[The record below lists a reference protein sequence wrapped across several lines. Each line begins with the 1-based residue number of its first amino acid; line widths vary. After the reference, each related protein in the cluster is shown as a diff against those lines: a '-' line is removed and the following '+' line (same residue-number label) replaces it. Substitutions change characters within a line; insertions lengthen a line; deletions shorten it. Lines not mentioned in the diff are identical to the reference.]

1 LEDRTVPSGAGSA
14 QHVLLL
20 SVDGL
25 HQADVADPN
34 LAPYLTNVLKLQ
46 TGGVNYTN
54 ASTTKPSDSFPGTL
68 SYLTGAGPGTTG
80 VFYDDSYSRTLF
92 APGSNLA
99 TAKPGTEVTYFEAID
114 RNPSLISGGGNF
126 DASSIDPNQLPINSK
141 GQVVYPNQFLP
152 VNTIFDV
159 AHQAGLYTA
168 FSDKHPAYQIAD
180 GTDPNA
186 IDDFYGP
193 EINSTTALYDPTTKK
208 TVDANALLS
217 ANPFTDVSKY
227 VLVDPSTDPLGPND
241 PNLINDTTH
250 NLLLT
255 EKYDDL
261 KVQAIL
267 NEIAGKASHPSPGIT
282 NPQVPALFGMN
293 FQAVS
298 VAQKYFLGGIAILP
312 GGDTAPSAILEAAI
326 QHTDASIGKIVAALQ
341 NTKDPGT
348 GGSLWNS
355 TDLVVTA
362 KHGQAPRQGVG
373 GLMADSTLPDLLSK
387 AGAPIAFAV
396 QDDVSLLYLKDQ
408 STTQTAVTAL
418 QNFVKNGTINVFFQG
433 QQVTLKA
440 SQVINQ
446 ILSGPDLIK
455 AGYGDPKAD
464 STTPD
469 IIVTLKQ
476 GYVWVGNPKNFQF
489 KRAEHGG
496 FSNDDTHIALIVSGG
511 ALSKDVRGTTVDS
524 PVQTT
529 QIAVTALNA
538 LGLNSAQLQGA
549 VIEGTKGLPGLG
561 IPQDTVVQF
570 TEGEEDQALVGAFYV
585 PSTSGSLGGYK
596 VTVGWGDDTAADK
609 HPILIHDATNPH
621 IVDVYASHTYEEQ
634 GIYDGTVKV
643 TDPNKKTTTE
653 TFTATVLD
661 ALTAKGQTLKVNAN
675 QALNLQTVAT
685 FTDEDASASKEDFTA
700 RIDWG
705 DGFQSNGVIEETDQD
720 GGFKVLGSHTYVGH
734 ANQTFAIKV
743 TITDQLGSKVEADG
757 TAQVTFTPTPPS
769 SGTAPAPNLPG
780 TPAGPQPGGNS
791 ITPQGWYVSPAGT
804 QTALGDK
811 PFGIALSPDGKFLA
825 VSNDGAGTQSIM
837 VVDRANNKV
846 IQEIDYNGP
855 QGVYVGI
862 AYSPDGSK
870 LYASAGGTVF
880 TQKGV
885 SYNGVRVYNVDA
897 KTGHL
902 TEDDPILIPMPIG
915 AGGKAINLF
924 TAGLALSADGNTL
937 YVADNLGSA
946 LSVVDLTSDEATTGG
961 AATTLQ
967 VGPNPYAVV
976 LSNDGTTAYVSNQG
990 GLTVSVVDLTQPF
1003 LAETDRI
1010 EVGTHPNAMALNPK
1024 NDELYVANADSDT
1037 VSVID
1042 TSINVV
1048 VRTIDLTPYVGSKEG
1063 SSPNA
1068 LAVAPDGKT
1077 LYVVNSLND
1086 DVAVIKLGDKKGEDK
1101 VQGLIPT
1108 AWYPTALV
1116 LSNDGKE
1123 LDVLNAKGL
1132 GAGPN
1137 VNGPNPYTNSYSP
1150 PNQYIASMIVGT
1162 LSRITVP
1169 NAAQLAKYT
1178 QQVVAN
1184 NGFNEG
1190 SKVRTAG
1197 TPPSSVIPL
1206 HAGDPTPIQHVI
1218 YVIKENRTFDQ
1229 EFGSL
1234 GKGNGDPALN
1244 LFGDESAPN
1253 ARALEKQ
1260 FVTLDNFYS
1269 DAEVSADGWN
1279 WATGA
1284 EANSYVQ
1291 HAWPQNY
1298 GGQNRPYDFEGGNL
1312 ATSPGTDPT
1321 DAFIWNKLADNAISF
1336 RNYGFRVFGS
1346 VVAGG
1351 TEPRLAANTD
1361 LNFAG
1366 YDLSKP
1372 DSIPDLIQTGV
1383 NQPTRIGEW
1392 LKEFANYEANGNLP
1406 TVEFVRLP
1414 NDHTATNTIGAP
1426 TPRAYVADND
1436 YALGQLV
1443 DAVSHSKDWK
1453 STAIFVIEDDAQ
1465 EGPDHVDAHRT
1476 VAQVISPYTQTG
1488 KVDSTFYSQVSVL
1501 RTIEQIVGIGPMTQF
1516 DAAATPML
1524 NAFTNTPNFT
1534 PYTAKVPTQNVHE
1547 KNPVNPPLAPVAPAS
1562 LDQVKTKVDENEKLE
1577 NQVLWAYYGTGPMP
1591 APKTRF
1597 ADGQGESGDSGDNA
1611 ETADNN
1617 SIVQSAYV
1625 NDVSDPPTGESTP
1638 GTLAA
1643 EGSTD
1648 LNDSFTPPGQPSV
1661 AGDSVVAIAP
1671 ADQNA
1676 GPAPATTSDG
1686 GDGNPANLAS
1696 PAAPTFDPFEGDIAR
1711 VLIGTETRAAGLA
1724 NQGQGT
1730 ATADVSGGSAS
1741 VQGSTLD
1748 NLLATGARWQGLN
1761 LGALAA
1767 DGTEAQGTNTSTAA
1781 LDSLFAAF
1789 PRDPLQNDLLS

>member
-1 LEDRTVPSGAGSA
+1 
-14 QHVLLL
+14 LLL

-25 HQADVADPN
+25 HQADVSDPN
-34 LAPYLTNVLKLQ
+34 LAADLMNLAKLQ
-46 TGGVNYTN
+46 KAGVTYAN

-68 SYLTGAGPGTTG
+68 SYLTGAGAGTTG

-92 APGSNLA
+92 APGSNPA
-99 TAKPGTEVTYFEAID
+99 TAKPGTEVQYAENID
-114 RNPSLISGGGNF
+114 KDPSLLSGGGNF
-126 DASSIDPNQLPINSK
+126 DASSIDPNQLPVNGK
-141 GQVVYPNQFLP
+141 GLVVYPNQFLA

-168 FSDKHPAYQIAD
+168 FSDKHPAYQIAN

-193 EINSTTALYDPTTKK
+193 EINSTTALYDPATKK
-208 TVDANALLS
+208 TVDANALLA

-227 VLVDPSTDPLGPND
+227 VLVDASTDPLGPKD

-282 NPQVPALFGMN
+282 APQVPALFGMN

-298 VAQKYFLGGIAILP
+298 VAQKYYLGGIAVLP
-312 GGDTAPSAILEAAI
+312 NGDTAPSAVLEAALR
-326 QHTDASIGKIVAALQ
+326 HTDASLGQIVSALQ
-341 NTKDPGT
+341 NTKDPET

-362 KHGQAPRQGVG
+362 KHGQAPRQGIG
-373 GLMADSTLPDLLSK
+373 GVMADSTLPDLLSK
-387 AGAPIAFAV
+387 AGAPVAFAV
-396 QDDVSLLYLKDQ
+396 QDDVSLVYLKDQ
-408 STTQTAVTAL
+408 SKTAAAVTAL
-418 QNFVKNGTINVFFQG
+418 QNFVKNGSINVFFQG

-455 AGYGDPKAD
+455 AGFGNPKAD

-469 IIVTLKQ
+469 VIVTLKQ
-476 GYVWVGNPKNFQF
+476 GYLWVGNPQKFQF

-496 FSNDDTHIALIVSGG
+496 FSPDDTHVPLIVSGG
-511 ALSKDVRGTTVDS
+511 ALSKDVQGTTVDD

-538 LGLNSAQLQGA
+538 LGLNAAQLQGA
-549 VIEGTKGLPGLG
+549 VIEGTKGLPGLDV
-561 IPQDTVVQF
+561 PQDVVLQF
-570 TEGEEDQALVGAFYV
+570 NEGEEGQALVDAFYV
-585 PSTSGSLGGYK
+585 ANTTGSLSGYK
-596 VTVGWGDDTAADK
+596 VTVAWGDDSGKDK
-609 HPILIHDATNPH
+609 HPLLLRDPGNPH
-621 IVDVYASHTYEEQ
+621 LVDVYASHTYEEQ
-634 GIYDGTVKV
+634 GVYQGTVKV
-643 TDPNKKTTTE
+643 TDPAKKTTTA

-661 ALTAKGQTLKVNAN
+661 VLTGEGATLDVQAN
-675 QALNLQTVAT
+675 KPFNLQTVAT
-685 FTDEDASASKEDFTA
+685 FSDDDASAAKEDFIA

-705 DGFQSNGVIEETDQD
+705 DGFQSNGLIED
-720 GGFKVLGSHTYVGH
+720 GEEDGSFNVLGSHTYVGH
-734 ANQTFAIKV
+734 ADHTYDVKV
-743 TITDQLGSKVEADG
+743 TITDQLGSKVVTEGQAH
-757 TAQVTFTPTPPS
+757 VTFVKPTPG
-769 SGTAPAPNLPG
+769 SGTAPAPNPPG
-780 TPAGPQPGGNS
+780 TPAGPQPGDGTS
-791 ITPQGWYVSPAGT
+791 ITPQGWFVTPAGT

-811 PFGIALSPDGKFLA
+811 PFGIALSPDDNFLA

-837 VVDRANNKV
+837 VVDRTSSKV
-846 IQEIDYNGP
+846 IQEIDYEGP
-855 QGVYVGI
+855 SGVYVGI

-880 TQKGV
+880 TRDGV
-885 SYNGVRVYNVDA
+885 SYNGVRVYDVDA
-897 KTGHL
+897 DTGRL
-902 TEDDPILIPMPIG
+902 TEDDPILIPIPIG
-915 AGGKAINLF
+915 TDGKAINLF
-924 TAGLALSADGNTL
+924 TAGLTLSADGNAL
-937 YVADNLGSA
+937 YVADNLASA
-946 LSVVDLTSDEATTGG
+946 LSVVDLTSDGATEGK

-967 VGPNPYAVV
+967 VGPNPYTVA
-976 LSNDGTTAYVSNQG
+976 LSRDGNTAYVSNQG

-1010 EVGTHPNAMALNPK
+1010 EVGTHPNALVLNPVK
-1024 NDELYVANADSDT
+1024 DELYVANADSDT
-1037 VSVID
+1037 ISVID
-1042 TSINVV
+1042 TTTNVV
-1048 VRTIDLTPYVGSKEG
+1048 VRTIDLSPYDGSKEG
-1063 SSPNA
+1063 SSPAA
-1068 LAVAPDGKT
+1068 LAVSPDGET

-1086 DVAVIKLGDKKGEDK
+1086 DVAVIALGSAQGEDQ

-1108 AWYPTALV
+1108 AWYPTAIV
-1116 LSNDGKE
+1116 LSNDGQE

-1137 VNGPNPYTNSYSP
+1137 DNGPNPYKNPYGP

-1162 LSRITVP
+1162 LSQIDVP
-1169 NAAQLAKYT
+1169 DDAQLAKYT
-1178 QQVVAN
+1178 KQVVAN

-1197 TPPSSVIPL
+1197 TPQEHVIPL
-1206 HAGDPTPIQHVI
+1206 RPGDPSPIQHVI

-1234 GKGNGDPALN
+1234 GKGNGDPKLN

-1279 WATGA
+1279 WAVGA

-1321 DAFIWNKLADNAISF
+1321 DGFIWNKLDDNGVSF
-1336 RNYGFRVFGS
+1336 RNYGFRVFGG
-1346 VVAGG
+1346 VVAGN

-1366 YDLSKP
+1366 YDLRQP

-1383 NQPTRIGEW
+1383 NQPTRIAEW
-1392 LKEFANYEANGNLP
+1392 LKEFKAYEANGTLP

-1414 NDHTATNTIGAP
+1414 NDHTAVNAIGAP

-1443 DAVSHSKDWK
+1443 DAVSHSKNWK

-1476 VAQVISPYTQTG
+1476 IAQVISPYTQTG

-1501 RTIEQIVGIGPMTQF
+1501 RTIELIVGIAPMTQF

-1524 NAFTNTPNFT
+1524 NSFTDTPDFT
-1534 PYTAKVPTQNVHE
+1534 PYTAKVPTQDVHE
-1547 KNPVNPPLAPVAPAS
+1547 KNPVNPPLGQFAPAS
-1562 LDQVKTKVDENEKLE
+1562 LDEIATLVDQDEALE

-1591 APKTRF
+1591 APRTRF
-1597 ADGQGESGDSGDNA
+1597 SGG
-1611 ETADNN
+1611 
-1617 SIVQSAYV
+1617 
-1625 NDVSDPPTGESTP
+1625 G
-1638 GTLAA
+1638 G
-1643 EGSTD
+1643 
-1648 LNDSFTPPGQPSV
+1648 
-1661 AGDSVVAIAP
+1661 
-1671 ADQNA
+1671 
-1676 GPAPATTSDG
+1676 DG
-1686 GDGNPANLAS
+1686 GDLADNSKASGNGSVGQLPDVNDDVAAARTSAWGAATIPGDHSLAESINELAS
-1696 PAAPTFDPFEGDIAR
+1696 VPVHSFAAANQP
-1711 VLIGTETRAAGLA
+1711 VSSSIGTASATGSADSDGHPAGVAALTHGSAFDSFAGDVARTLIEPRTQA
-1724 NQGQGT
+1724 ASSVAQIQGT
-1730 ATADVSGGSAS
+1730 AAAEDSESNTVFQGNALDGSFAAEARLRDLNVESLTAAGTDPQGTSAS
-1741 VQGSTLD
+1741 SL
-1748 NLLATGARWQGLN
+1748 
-1761 LGALAA
+1761 
-1767 DGTEAQGTNTSTAA
+1767 AA
-1781 LDSLFAAF
+1781 LDRLFAVLL
-1789 PRDPLQNDLLS
+1789 RDPFQDDPLA